1 MFVRLFIYRLR
12 VLLRNRSLLF
22 WTFAFP
28 VVLGLLFNLAFGNL
42 DDIMALETSKVGIV
56 STDETKAEQFKS
68 VLKEIKDDDDEVVFK
83 SKELSKKE
91 AQAQLS
97 DDEIAGYFEI
107 DAETIELFVSKSG
120 TQQTVLKELLN
131 QYLQNTD
138 KIETLM
144 ATGTVQPQMLNQVLE
159 QKSYVKDG
167 NGTGN
172 FNLKSFYFFTLV
184 GMTVMYGFMWG
195 LRNANDQQ
203 ANQSPEGMRLCLIP
217 RNKLLVSF
225 ANMLASFVLFF
236 VQTTLILMF
245 YRFVY
250 QVEFGDHWN
259 YILLVC
265 ALGAFT
271 AISFGTLIGN
281 ALSKL
286 AFQQKISIGTSISM
300 IMSFLAGMMGS
311 QSIKYWIDVHAPL
324 LGRINIVNL
333 ISESLYQLFY
343 YQSLDPFYT
352 NLLWLAGFG
361 ILFIL
366 LNYSFERKVQ
376 YDHL

>member
-1 MFVRLFIYRLR
+1 MFVRLFIYRLK
-12 VLLRNRSLLF
+12 VLLRNHSLLF

-28 VVLGLLFNLAFGNL
+28 IVLGLLFNLAFGNL
-42 DDIMALETSKVGIV
+42 DDIFSLETSTVGIV
-56 STDETKAEQFKS
+56 TTDQSKADQFEA
-68 VLKEIKDDDDEVVFK
+68 VLKQVKNEDEVVFK
-83 SKELSKKE
+83 GKKLSKKE
-91 AQAQLS
+91 AKAQLS
-97 DDEIAGYFEI
+97 DDKISGYFEI
-107 DAETIELFVSKSG
+107 GAKKITLFVSKSG

-138 KIETLM
+138 KVENLM
-144 ATGTVQPQMLNQVLE
+144 ASGTAQPQAIEQALE
-159 QKSYVKDG
+159 QKNFVHDR

-203 ANQSPEGMRLCLIP
+203 ANQSPEGTRLCLIP

-225 ANMLASFVLFF
+225 ANMLASFFLF
-236 VQTTLILMF
+236 VAQVILILMF

-265 ALGAFT
+265 GLGAFT

-281 ALSKL
+281 AFSKL
-286 AFQQKISIGTSISM
+286 DFQQKISIGISISM

-311 QSIKYWIDVHAPL
+311 QSIKYWIDVHVPL

-343 YQSLDPFYT
+343 YQSLDSFYT
-352 NLLWLAGFG
+352 NLIWLTGFG
-361 ILFIL
+361 LLFVIV
-366 LNYSFERKVQ
+366 NYSFERKVQ

>member
-1 MFVRLFIYRLR
+1 MFIRLFIYRLR

-28 VVLGLLFNLAFGNL
+28 IVLGLLFNLAFSDL
-42 DDIMALETSKVGIV
+42 DQMGKVEQSTVGIV
-56 STDETKAEQFKS
+56 STNEDNQEQFEN
-68 VLKEIKDDDDEVVFK
+68 VLKEIKQDGKRLFK
-83 SKELSKKE
+83 NKRMKKEKAQEELSNDN
-91 AQAQLS
+91 LS
-97 DDEIAGYFEI
+97 GYFII
-107 DAETIELFVSKSG
+107 DAKSIELFVSKSD
-120 TQQTVLKELLN
+120 TQQTVLKEVLS
-131 QYLQNTD
+131 QYLQNTN
-138 KIETLM
+138 KAETLL
-144 ATGTVQPQMLNQVLE
+144 ATGNVQPQEVSQLLQ
-159 QKSYVKDG
+159 QGSYVKDG

-184 GMTVMYGFMWG
+184 GMTIMYGFMWG

-203 ANQSPEGMRLCLIP
+203 ANQSPEGIRLCLIP

-236 VQTTLILMF
+236 IQAIFILMF

-265 ALGAFT
+265 GLGTFT
-271 AISFGTLIGN
+271 SISFGTLIGN
-281 ALSKL
+281 LFAKL
-286 AFQQKISIGTSISM
+286 DFQQKISIGISISM

-311 QSIKYWIDVHAPL
+311 QSIKYWIDVNLPFL
-324 LGRINIVNL
+324 SRINIVNL

-343 YQSLDPFYT
+343 YQSLKPFYT
-352 NLLWLAGFG
+352 NLIWLAGFG
-361 ILFIL
+361 VVFIL

>member
-42 DDIMALETSKVGIV
+42 DEITALETTNVGIV
-56 STDETKAEQFKS
+56 STDQDKSKQFEA
-68 VLKEIKDDDDEVVFK
+68 VLKEIKNDDEVIFK
-83 SKELSKKE
+83 SKELTKKE
-91 AQAQLS
+91 AQKQLS
-97 DDEIAGYFEI
+97 DDKISGYFEI
-107 DAETIELFVSKSG
+107 DAKNIELFVSKSG

-138 KIETLM
+138 KVETLM
-144 ATGTVQPQMLNQVLE
+144 ASGAVQPQAISQALV
-159 QKSYVKDG
+159 QKNYVKDG

-225 ANMLASFVLFF
+225 ANMLASLVLFF
-236 VQTTLILMF
+236 VQVTFILMF
-245 YRFVY
+245 YRFIY

-271 AISFGTLIGN
+271 TISFGTLIGN
-281 ALSKL
+281 ALSKVD
-286 AFQQKISIGTSISM
+286 FQQKISIGISISM

-311 QSIKYWIDVHAPL
+311 QSIKYWIDVHVPL

-343 YQSLDPFYT
+343 YQSLKTFYL

-361 ILFIL
+361 VLFIL

>member
-42 DDIMALETSKVGIV
+42 DEITALETTNVGIV
-56 STDETKAEQFKS
+56 STDQDKSKQFEA
-68 VLKEIKDDDDEVVFK
+68 VLKEIKNDDEVIFK

-91 AQAQLS
+91 AQKQLS
-97 DDEIAGYFEI
+97 DDKISGYFEI
-107 DAETIELFVSKSG
+107 DAKNIELFVSKSG

-138 KIETLM
+138 KVETLM
-144 ATGTVQPQMLNQVLE
+144 ASGAVQPQAISQALV
-159 QKSYVKDG
+159 QKNYVKDG

-225 ANMLASFVLFF
+225 ANMLASLVLFF
-236 VQTTLILMF
+236 VQVTFILMF
-245 YRFVY
+245 YRFIY

-271 AISFGTLIGN
+271 TISFGTLIGN
-281 ALSKL
+281 ALSKVD
-286 AFQQKISIGTSISM
+286 FQQKISIGISISM

-311 QSIKYWIDVHAPL
+311 QSIKYWIDVHVPL

-343 YQSLDPFYT
+343 YQSLKTFYL

-361 ILFIL
+361 VLFIL

>member
-1 MFVRLFIYRLR
+1 MFVRLFIYRLK

-28 VVLGLLFNLAFGNL
+28 IVLGLLFNLAFGNL
-42 DDIMALETSKVGIV
+42 DDIFSLETSTVGIV
-56 STDETKAEQFKS
+56 TTDQSKADQFEA
-68 VLKEIKDDDDEVVFK
+68 VLKQVKNEDEVVFK
-83 SKELSKKE
+83 GKKLSKKE
-91 AQAQLS
+91 AKAQLS
-97 DDEIAGYFEI
+97 DDKISGYFEI
-107 DAETIELFVSKSG
+107 DAKKITLFVSKSG

-138 KIETLM
+138 KVETLM
-144 ATGTVQPQMLNQVLE
+144 ASGTAQPQAIEQALE
-159 QKSYVKDG
+159 QKNFVHDR
-167 NGTGN
+167 NGQGN

-225 ANMLASFVLFF
+225 ANMLASFFLF
-236 VQTTLILMF
+236 VAQVILILMF

-265 ALGAFT
+265 GLGAFT

-281 ALSKL
+281 AFSKL
-286 AFQQKISIGTSISM
+286 DFQQKISIGISISM

-311 QSIKYWIDVHAPL
+311 QSIKYWIDVHVPL

-343 YQSLDPFYT
+343 YQSLDSFYT
-352 NLLWLAGFG
+352 NLIWLTSFG
-361 ILFIL
+361 LLFVIV
-366 LNYSFERKVQ
+366 NYSFERKVQ

>member
-1 MFVRLFIYRLR
+1 MFIRLFIYRLR

-28 VVLGLLFNLAFGNL
+28 IVLGLLFNLAFSDL
-42 DDIMALETSKVGIV
+42 DQIGKVDQSTVGIV
-56 STDETKAEQFKS
+56 SINEDNQEQFEN
-68 VLKEIKDDDDEVVFK
+68 VLKEIKQDGKRLFK
-83 SKELSKKE
+83 SKRMTKEKAQEELSNDN
-91 AQAQLS
+91 LS
-97 DDEIAGYFEI
+97 GYFMI
-107 DAETIELFVSKSG
+107 DAKSIELFVSKSD
-120 TQQTVLKELLN
+120 TQQTVLKEVLS
-131 QYLQNTD
+131 QYLQNTN
-138 KIETLM
+138 KAETLL
-144 ATGTVQPQMLNQVLE
+144 ATGNVQPQEVSQLLQ
-159 QKSYVKDG
+159 QGSYVKDG

-184 GMTVMYGFMWG
+184 GMTIMYGFMWG

-203 ANQSPEGMRLCLIP
+203 ANQSPEGIRLCLIP

-236 VQTTLILMF
+236 IQAMFILMF

-265 ALGAFT
+265 GLGTFT
-271 AISFGTLIGN
+271 SISFGTLIGN
-281 ALSKL
+281 LFAKL
-286 AFQQKISIGTSISM
+286 DFQQKISIGISISM
-300 IMSFLAGMMGS
+300 IMSFLSGMMGS
-311 QSIKYWIDVHAPL
+311 QSIKYWIDVNLPFL
-324 LGRINIVNL
+324 SRINIVNL

-343 YQSLDPFYT
+343 YQSLKPFYT
-352 NLLWLAGFG
+352 NLIWLAGFG
-361 ILFIL
+361 VVFILF
-366 LNYSFERKVQ
+366 NYSFERKVQ

>member
-1 MFVRLFIYRLR
+1 MFIRLFTYRLR

-28 VVLGLLFNLAFGNL
+28 VVLGLLFNLAFSDL
-42 DDIMALETSKVGIV
+42 DKIGTVEQSTVGIV
-56 STDETKAEQFKS
+56 SSSEENQERFEA
-68 VLKEIKDDDDEVVFK
+68 VLKEIKQDDKVIFK
-83 SKELSKKE
+83 SKEMTKKK
-91 AQAQLS
+91 AQNQLS
-97 DDEIAGYFEI
+97 NDKISGYFEI
-107 DAETIELFVSKSG
+107 DNKNIELFVSKSD
-120 TQQTVLKELLN
+120 TQQTVLKEVLN

-138 KIETLM
+138 KVETLM
-144 ATGTVQPQMLNQVLE
+144 ATGQVQPQEVSQLLQQEN
-159 QKSYVKDG
+159 YVKDG

-184 GMTVMYGFMWG
+184 GMTIMYGFMWG

-203 ANQSPEGMRLCLIP
+203 ANQSPEGLRLCLIP
-217 RNKLLVSF
+217 RNKLLVST
-225 ANMLASFVLFF
+225 ANMLASFVLFY
-236 VQTTLILMF
+236 VQTVLILLF

-265 ALGAFT
+265 GLGAFT
-271 AISFGTLIGN
+271 AISFGNLIGN

-286 AFQQKISIGTSISM
+286 DFQQKISIGISISM

-311 QSIKYWIDVHAPL
+311 QSIKYWIDVNLPF

-343 YQSLDPFYT
+343 YQSLSPFYI
-352 NLLWLAGFG
+352 NLMWLAGFG
-361 ILFIL
+361 IVFIL

>member
-1 MFVRLFIYRLR
+1 MFVRLFIYRLK

-28 VVLGLLFNLAFGNL
+28 IVLGLLFNLAFGNL
-42 DDIMALETSKVGIV
+42 DDILALETSTVGIV
-56 STDETKAEQFKS
+56 ATDQSKADQFET
-68 VLKEIKDDDDEVVFK
+68 VLKQVKNEDEVVFK
-83 SKELSKKE
+83 GKELSKKE
-91 AQAQLS
+91 AKAQLS
-97 DDEIAGYFEI
+97 DDKISGYFEI
-107 DAETIELFVSKSG
+107 DAQKIELFVSKSG

-138 KIETLM
+138 KVENLM
-144 ATGTVQPQMLNQVLE
+144 ASGAVQPQAIEQALE
-159 QKSYVKDG
+159 QKNFVQDG

-225 ANMLASFVLFF
+225 TNMLASFFLF
-236 VQTTLILMF
+236 VAQVILILMF

-265 ALGAFT
+265 GLGAFT
-271 AISFGTLIGN
+271 AISFVKLIGN
-281 ALSKL
+281 
-286 AFQQKISIGTSISM
+286 
-300 IMSFLAGMMGS
+300 SF
-311 QSIKYWIDVHAPL
+311 
-324 LGRINIVNL
+324 
-333 ISESLYQLFY
+333 
-343 YQSLDPFYT
+343 
-352 NLLWLAGFG
+352 
-361 ILFIL
+361 
-366 LNYSFERKVQ
+366 
-376 YDHL
+376 

>member
-1 MFVRLFIYRLR
+1 MFIRLFTYRLR

-28 VVLGLLFNLAFGNL
+28 VVLGLLFNLAFSDL
-42 DDIMALETSKVGIV
+42 DKIGTVEQSTVGIV
-56 STDETKAEQFKS
+56 SSSEENQERFEA
-68 VLKEIKDDDDEVVFK
+68 VLKEIKQDDKVIFK
-83 SKELSKKE
+83 SKEMTKKK
-91 AQAQLS
+91 AQNQLS
-97 DDEIAGYFEI
+97 NDKISGYFEI
-107 DAETIELFVSKSG
+107 DNKNIELFVSKSD
-120 TQQTVLKELLN
+120 TQQTVLKEVLN

-138 KIETLM
+138 KVETLM
-144 ATGTVQPQMLNQVLE
+144 ATGQVQPQEVGQLLQQEN
-159 QKSYVKDG
+159 YVKDG

-184 GMTVMYGFMWG
+184 GMTIMYGFMWG

-203 ANQSPEGMRLCLIP
+203 ANQSPEGLRLCLIP
-217 RNKLLVSF
+217 RNKLLVST
-225 ANMLASFVLFF
+225 ANMLASFVLFY
-236 VQTTLILMF
+236 VQTVLILLF

-265 ALGAFT
+265 GLGAFT
-271 AISFGTLIGN
+271 AISFGNLIGN

-286 AFQQKISIGTSISM
+286 DFQQKISIGISISM

-311 QSIKYWIDVHAPL
+311 QSIKYWIDVNLPF

-343 YQSLDPFYT
+343 YQSLSPFYI
-352 NLLWLAGFG
+352 NLMWLAGFG
-361 ILFIL
+361 VVFIL

>member
-42 DDIMALETSKVGIV
+42 DEITALETTNVGIV
-56 STDETKAEQFKS
+56 STDQDKSKQFEA
-68 VLKEIKDDDDEVVFK
+68 VLKEIKNDDEVIFK

-91 AQAQLS
+91 AQKQLS
-97 DDEIAGYFEI
+97 DDKISGYFEI
-107 DAETIELFVSKSG
+107 DAKNIELFVSKSG

-138 KIETLM
+138 KVETLM
-144 ATGTVQPQMLNQVLE
+144 ASGAVQPQAITQALV
-159 QKSYVKDG
+159 QKNYVKDG

-225 ANMLASFVLFF
+225 ANMLASLVLFF
-236 VQTTLILMF
+236 VQVTFILMF
-245 YRFVY
+245 YRFIY

-271 AISFGTLIGN
+271 TISFGTLIGN
-281 ALSKL
+281 ALSKVD
-286 AFQQKISIGTSISM
+286 FQQKISIGISISM

-311 QSIKYWIDVHAPL
+311 QSIKYWIDVHVPL

-343 YQSLDPFYT
+343 YQSLKTFYL

-361 ILFIL
+361 VLFIL

>member
-217 RNKLLVSF
+217 RNKLLVS
-225 ANMLASFVLFF
+225 LPICRQVLSSSSF
-236 VQTTLILMF
+236 
-245 YRFVY
+245 RR
-250 QVEFGDHWN
+250 
-259 YILLVC
+259 
-265 ALGAFT
+265 
-271 AISFGTLIGN
+271 
-281 ALSKL
+281 
-286 AFQQKISIGTSISM
+286 
-300 IMSFLAGMMGS
+300 
-311 QSIKYWIDVHAPL
+311 P
-324 LGRINIVNL
+324 
-333 ISESLYQLFY
+333 
-343 YQSLDPFYT
+343 
-352 NLLWLAGFG
+352 
-361 ILFIL
+361 
-366 LNYSFERKVQ
+366 
-376 YDHL
+376 

>member
-1 MFVRLFIYRLR
+1 MFVRLFIYRLK

-28 VVLGLLFNLAFGNL
+28 IVLGLLFNLAFGNL
-42 DDIMALETSKVGIV
+42 DDILALETSTVGIV
-56 STDETKAEQFKS
+56 ATDQSKADQFET
-68 VLKEIKDDDDEVVFK
+68 VLKQVKNEDEVVFK
-83 SKELSKKE
+83 GKELSKKE
-91 AQAQLS
+91 AKAQLS
-97 DDEIAGYFEI
+97 DDKISGYFEI
-107 DAETIELFVSKSG
+107 DAKKIELFVSKSG

-138 KIETLM
+138 KVENLM
-144 ATGTVQPQMLNQVLE
+144 ASGAVQPQAIEQALE
-159 QKSYVKDG
+159 QKNFVQDG

-225 ANMLASFVLFF
+225 TNMLASFFLF
-236 VQTTLILMF
+236 VAQVILILMF

-265 ALGAFT
+265 GLGAFT

-281 ALSKL
+281 AFSKL
-286 AFQQKISIGTSISM
+286 DFQQKISIGISISM

-311 QSIKYWIDVHAPL
+311 QSIKYWIDVHVPL

-343 YQSLDPFYT
+343 YQSLDSFYT
-352 NLLWLAGFG
+352 NLIWLAGFG
-361 ILFIL
+361 LLFVIV
-366 LNYSFERKVQ
+366 NYSFERKVQ

>member
-42 DDIMALETSKVGIV
+42 DEITALETSNVGIV
-56 STDETKAEQFKS
+56 STDQEKSKQFEA
-68 VLKEIKDDDDEVVFK
+68 VLKEIKNDDEVIFK
-83 SKELSKKE
+83 SKELTKKE
-91 AQAQLS
+91 AQKQLS
-97 DDEIAGYFEI
+97 DDKISGYFEI
-107 DAETIELFVSKSG
+107 DAKNIELFVSKSG

-138 KIETLM
+138 KVETLM
-144 ATGTVQPQMLNQVLE
+144 ASGAVQPQAITQALV
-159 QKSYVKDG
+159 QKNYVKDG

-225 ANMLASFVLFF
+225 ANMLASLVLFF
-236 VQTTLILMF
+236 VQVTFILMF

-271 AISFGTLIGN
+271 TISFGTLIGN
-281 ALSKL
+281 ALSKVD
-286 AFQQKISIGTSISM
+286 FQQKISIGISISM

-311 QSIKYWIDVHAPL
+311 QSIKYWIDVHVPL

-343 YQSLDPFYT
+343 YQSLNTFYL

-361 ILFIL
+361 VLFIL

>member
-1 MFVRLFIYRLR
+1 MFIRLFIYRLR

-28 VVLGLLFNLAFGNL
+28 IVLGLLFNLAFSDL
-42 DDIMALETSKVGIV
+42 DQMGKVEQSTVGIV
-56 STDETKAEQFKS
+56 STNEDNQEQFEN
-68 VLKEIKDDDDEVVFK
+68 VLKEIKQDGKRLFK
-83 SKELSKKE
+83 SKRMTKEKAQEELSNDN
-91 AQAQLS
+91 LS
-97 DDEIAGYFEI
+97 GYFII
-107 DAETIELFVSKSG
+107 DAKSIELFVSKSD
-120 TQQTVLKELLN
+120 TQQTVLKEVLS
-131 QYLQNTD
+131 QYLQNTN
-138 KIETLM
+138 KAETLL
-144 ATGTVQPQMLNQVLE
+144 AAGNVQPQEVSQLLQ
-159 QKSYVKDG
+159 QGSYVKDG

-172 FNLKSFYFFTLV
+172 FNLKSFYFFTLI
-184 GMTVMYGFMWG
+184 GMTIMYGFMWG

-203 ANQSPEGMRLCLIP
+203 ANQSPEGIRLCLIP

-236 VQTTLILMF
+236 IQAIFILMF

-265 ALGAFT
+265 GLGTFT
-271 AISFGTLIGN
+271 SISFGTLIGN
-281 ALSKL
+281 LFAKL
-286 AFQQKISIGTSISM
+286 DFQQKISIGISISM

-311 QSIKYWIDVHAPL
+311 QSIKYWIDVNLPFL
-324 LGRINIVNL
+324 SRINIVNL

-343 YQSLDPFYT
+343 YQSLKPFYA
-352 NLLWLAGFG
+352 NLIWLAGFG
-361 ILFIL
+361 VVFIL

>member
-22 WTFAFP
+22 WTLAFP
-28 VVLGLLFNLAFGNL
+28 IVLGLLFNLAFGNL
-42 DDIMALETSKVGIV
+42 DQMSALETSKVGIV
-56 STDETKAEQFKS
+56 STDEVKAKQFKS
-68 VLKEIKDDDDEVVFK
+68 VLKEIKNEDEVIFE
-83 SKELSKKE
+83 SKELSKQE
-91 AQAQLS
+91 AQEQLS
-97 DDEIAGYFEI
+97 NDKISGYFEI
-107 DAETIELFVSKSG
+107 TSADIELFVSKSG
-120 TQQTVLKELLN
+120 TQQTILKELLN

-138 KIETLM
+138 KVETLM
-144 ATGTVQPQMLNQVLE
+144 ASGAIQPQVINQALE

-250 QVEFGDHWN
+250 QVEFGEHWN

-265 ALGAFT
+265 AIGAFT
-271 AISFGTLIGN
+271 TISFGTLIGN
-281 ALSKL
+281 SLSRVD
-286 AFQQKISIGTSISM
+286 FQQKISIGISISM

-311 QSIKYWIDVHAPL
+311 QSIKYWIDINVPL

-343 YQSLDPFYT
+343 YQSLKSFYI
-352 NLLWLAGFG
+352 NLVWLAGFG
-361 ILFIL
+361 AVFVL

>member
-1 MFVRLFIYRLR
+1 MFVRLFIYRLK

-28 VVLGLLFNLAFGNL
+28 IALGLLFNLAFGNL
-42 DDIMALETSKVGIV
+42 DDIFSLETSTVGIV
-56 STDETKAEQFKS
+56 TTDQSKADQFEA
-68 VLKEIKDDDDEVVFK
+68 VLKQVKNEDEVVFK
-83 SKELSKKE
+83 GKKLSKKE
-91 AQAQLS
+91 AKAQLS
-97 DDEIAGYFEI
+97 DDKISGYFEI
-107 DAETIELFVSKSG
+107 GAKKITLFVSKSG

-138 KIETLM
+138 KVENLM
-144 ATGTVQPQMLNQVLE
+144 ASGTAQPQAIEQALE
-159 QKSYVKDG
+159 QKNFVHDR

-225 ANMLASFVLFF
+225 ANMLASFFLF
-236 VQTTLILMF
+236 VAQVILILMF

-265 ALGAFT
+265 GLGAFT

-281 ALSKL
+281 AFSKL
-286 AFQQKISIGTSISM
+286 DFQQKISIGISISM

-311 QSIKYWIDVHAPL
+311 QSIKYWIDVHVPL

-343 YQSLDPFYT
+343 YQSLDSFYT
-352 NLLWLAGFG
+352 NLVWLTSFG
-361 ILFIL
+361 ILFVIV
-366 LNYSFERKVQ
+366 NYSFERKVQ

>member
-1 MFVRLFIYRLR
+1 MFVRLFIYRLK

-28 VVLGLLFNLAFGNL
+28 IVLGLLFNLAFGNL
-42 DDIMALETSKVGIV
+42 DDILALETSTVGIV
-56 STDETKAEQFKS
+56 ATDQSKADQFEA
-68 VLKEIKDDDDEVVFK
+68 VLKQVKNEDEVVFK
-83 SKELSKKE
+83 GKELSKKE
-91 AQAQLS
+91 AKAQLS
-97 DDEIAGYFEI
+97 DDKISGYFEI
-107 DAETIELFVSKSG
+107 DAKKIELFVSKSG

-138 KIETLM
+138 KVENLM
-144 ATGTVQPQMLNQVLE
+144 ASGAVQPQAIEQALE
-159 QKSYVKDG
+159 QKNFVQDG

-225 ANMLASFVLFF
+225 TNMLASFFLF
-236 VQTTLILMF
+236 VAQVILILMF

-265 ALGAFT
+265 GLGAFT

-281 ALSKL
+281 AFSKL
-286 AFQQKISIGTSISM
+286 DFQQKISIGISISM

-311 QSIKYWIDVHAPL
+311 QSIKYWIDVHVPL

-343 YQSLDPFYT
+343 YQSLDSFYI
-352 NLLWLAGFG
+352 NLIWLAGFG
-361 ILFIL
+361 LLFVIV
-366 LNYSFERKVQ
+366 NYSFERKVQ

>member
-1 MFVRLFIYRLR
+1 MFIRLFFYRLR

-22 WTFAFP
+22 WTLAFP
-28 VVLGLLFNLAFGNL
+28 IVLGLLFNLAFGNL
-42 DDIMALETSKVGIV
+42 DEISSLETSNVGIV
-56 STDETKAEQFKS
+56 STDQAKSKQFES
-68 VLKEIKDDDDEVVFK
+68 VLKEIKNDDEVVFK
-83 SKELSKKE
+83 SKKLSKKE
-91 AQAQLS
+91 AKKQLS
-97 DDEIAGYFEI
+97 DDKISGYFEI
-107 DAETIELFVSKSG
+107 GAKKIELFVSKSG

-138 KIETLM
+138 KAETLM
-144 ATGTVQPQMLNQVLE
+144 ASGTIQPQQISQAMQ
-159 QKSYVKDG
+159 QKNFVKDG

-217 RNKLLVSF
+217 RNKLFVSF

-236 VQTTLILMF
+236 VQTVVILMF

-250 QVEFGDHWN
+250 GVEFGDHWN

-265 ALGAFT
+265 AFGAFT

-281 ALSKL
+281 AFSKL
-286 AFQQKISIGTSISM
+286 DFQQKISIGISISM

-311 QSIKYWIDVHAPL
+311 QSIKYWIDVHLPL

-343 YQSLDPFYT
+343 YQSLNPFYT

-361 ILFIL
+361 VFFVL

>member
-1 MFVRLFIYRLR
+1 MFIRLFIYRLR

-28 VVLGLLFNLAFGNL
+28 IVLGLLFNLAFGNL
-42 DDIMALETSKVGIV
+42 DEIMGLEASKVGIV
-56 STDETKAEQFKS
+56 STDQTKSDQFET
-68 VLKEIKDDDDEVVFK
+68 VLKEIKDDGKVIFK
-83 SKELSKKE
+83 SKKMTEQE
-91 AQAQLS
+91 AKAQLA
-97 DDEIAGYFEI
+97 DDKISGYFEI
-107 DAETIELFVSKSG
+107 NAKKIELFVSKSG

-138 KIETLM
+138 KVETLL
-144 ATGTVQPQMLNQVLE
+144 ASGTVQPQAISQALE
-159 QKSYVKDG
+159 QQNFVKDG

-217 RNKLLVSF
+217 RNKLFVSF

-236 VQTTLILMF
+236 VQIVLILLF

-265 ALGAFT
+265 AFGAFT

-281 ALSKL
+281 LFSKL
-286 AFQQKISIGTSISM
+286 DFQQKISIGISISM

-311 QSIKYWIDVHAPL
+311 QSIKYWIDVHLPL

-343 YQSLDPFYT
+343 YQSLRPFYY
-352 NLLWLAGFG
+352 NLAWLAGFAV
-361 ILFIL
+361 LFIL

>member
-42 DDIMALETSKVGIV
+42 DEITALETSNVGIV
-56 STDETKAEQFKS
+56 STDQDKAKQFEA
-68 VLKEIKDDDDEVVFK
+68 VLKEIKNDDEVIFK
-83 SKELSKKE
+83 SKELTKKE
-91 AQAQLS
+91 AQKQLS
-97 DDEIAGYFEI
+97 DDKISGYFEI
-107 DAETIELFVSKSG
+107 DAKNIELFVSKSG

-138 KIETLM
+138 KVETLM
-144 ATGTVQPQMLNQVLE
+144 ASGAVQPQAITQALV
-159 QKSYVKDG
+159 QKNYVKDG

-225 ANMLASFVLFF
+225 ANMLASLVLFF
-236 VQTTLILMF
+236 VQVTFILMF

-271 AISFGTLIGN
+271 TISFGTLIGN
-281 ALSKL
+281 ALSKVD
-286 AFQQKISIGTSISM
+286 FQQKISIGISISM

-311 QSIKYWIDVHAPL
+311 QSIKYWIDVHVPL

-343 YQSLDPFYT
+343 YQSLNTFYL

-361 ILFIL
+361 VLFIL

>member
-1 MFVRLFIYRLR
+1 
-12 VLLRNRSLLF
+12 
-22 WTFAFP
+22 
-28 VVLGLLFNLAFGNL
+28 
-42 DDIMALETSKVGIV
+42 MA
-56 STDETKAEQFKS
+56 
-68 VLKEIKDDDDEVVFK
+68 
-83 SKELSKKE
+83 
-91 AQAQLS
+91 
-97 DDEIAGYFEI
+97 
-107 DAETIELFVSKSG
+107 SG
-120 TQQTVLKELLN
+120 
-131 QYLQNTD
+131 
-138 KIETLM
+138 
-144 ATGTVQPQMLNQVLE
+144 AVQPQAISQALV
-159 QKSYVKDG
+159 QKNYVKDG

-225 ANMLASFVLFF
+225 ANMLASLVLFF
-236 VQTTLILMF
+236 VQVTFILMF

-265 ALGAFT
+265 VLGAFT
-271 AISFGTLIGN
+271 TISFGTLIGN
-281 ALSKL
+281 ALSKVD
-286 AFQQKISIGTSISM
+286 FQQKISIGISISM

-311 QSIKYWIDVHAPL
+311 QSIKYWIDVHVPL

-343 YQSLDPFYT
+343 YQSLKTFYL

-361 ILFIL
+361 VLFIL

>member
-42 DDIMALETSKVGIV
+42 DEITALETTNVGIV
-56 STDETKAEQFKS
+56 STDQDKSKQFEA
-68 VLKEIKDDDDEVVFK
+68 VLKEIKNDDEVIFK

-91 AQAQLS
+91 AQKQLS
-97 DDEIAGYFEI
+97 DDKISGYFEI
-107 DAETIELFVSKSG
+107 DAKNIELFVSKSG
-120 TQQTVLKELLN
+120 TQQTVLKELLD

-138 KIETLM
+138 KVETLM
-144 ATGTVQPQMLNQVLE
+144 ASGAVQPQAISQALV
-159 QKSYVKDG
+159 QKNYIKDG

-225 ANMLASFVLFF
+225 ANMLASLVLFF
-236 VQTTLILMF
+236 VQVTFILMF
-245 YRFVY
+245 YRFIY

-271 AISFGTLIGN
+271 TISFGTLIGN
-281 ALSKL
+281 ALSKVD
-286 AFQQKISIGTSISM
+286 FQQKISIGISISM

-311 QSIKYWIDVHAPL
+311 QSIKYWIDVHVPL

-343 YQSLDPFYT
+343 YQSLKTFYL

-361 ILFIL
+361 VLFIL

>member
-1 MFVRLFIYRLR
+1 MFVRLFIYRIR

-42 DDIMALETSKVGIV
+42 DEITALETSNVGIV
-56 STDETKAEQFKS
+56 STDQDKSKQFEA
-68 VLKEIKDDDDEVVFK
+68 VLKEIKNNDEVIFK

-91 AQAQLS
+91 AQKQLS
-97 DDEIAGYFEI
+97 DDKISGYFVI
-107 DAETIELFVSKSG
+107 DAKNIELFVSKTG

-138 KIETLM
+138 KVETLM
-144 ATGTVQPQMLNQVLE
+144 ASGAVQPQAINQALV
-159 QKSYVKDG
+159 QKNYVKDG

-225 ANMLASFVLFF
+225 ANMLASLVLFF
-236 VQTTLILMF
+236 VQVTLILLF

-271 AISFGTLIGN
+271 TISFGTLIGN

-286 AFQQKISIGTSISM
+286 DFQQKISIGISISM

-311 QSIKYWIDVHAPL
+311 QTIKYWIDVHVPL

-343 YQSLDPFYT
+343 YQSLNTFYL
-352 NLLWLAGFG
+352 NLLWLVGFG
-361 ILFIL
+361 VLFIL

>member
-1 MFVRLFIYRLR
+1 MFVRLFIYRLK

-28 VVLGLLFNLAFGNL
+28 IVLGLLFNLAFGNL
-42 DDIMALETSKVGIV
+42 DDIFSLETSTVGIV
-56 STDETKAEQFKS
+56 TTDQSKADQFEA
-68 VLKEIKDDDDEVVFK
+68 VLKQVKNENEVVFK
-83 SKELSKKE
+83 GKKLSKKE
-91 AQAQLS
+91 AKAQLS
-97 DDEIAGYFEI
+97 DDKISGYFEI
-107 DAETIELFVSKSG
+107 DAKKITLFVSKSG

-138 KIETLM
+138 KVENLM
-144 ATGTVQPQMLNQVLE
+144 ASGTAQPQAIEQALE
-159 QKSYVKDG
+159 QKNFVHDR
-167 NGTGN
+167 NGQGN

-225 ANMLASFVLFF
+225 ANMLASFFLF
-236 VQTTLILMF
+236 VAQVILILMF

-265 ALGAFT
+265 GLGAFT

-281 ALSKL
+281 AFSKL
-286 AFQQKISIGTSISM
+286 DFQQKISIGISISM

-311 QSIKYWIDVHAPL
+311 QSIKYWIDVHVPL

-343 YQSLDPFYT
+343 YQSLDSFYT
-352 NLLWLAGFG
+352 NLIWLTSFG
-361 ILFIL
+361 LLFVIV
-366 LNYSFERKVQ
+366 NYSFERKVQ

>member
-1 MFVRLFIYRLR
+1 MFVRLSIYRLR

-42 DDIMALETSKVGIV
+42 DEMMSLETSKVGIV
-56 STDETKAEQFKS
+56 STDETKSEQFKT

-286 AFQQKISIGTSISM
+286 AFQQKISIGISISM

-311 QSIKYWIDVHAPL
+311 QSIKYWIDVHVPL

-343 YQSLDPFYT
+343 YQSLDPFYM

>member
-1 MFVRLFIYRLR
+1 MFIRLFTYRLR

-28 VVLGLLFNLAFGNL
+28 VVLGLLFNLAFSDL
-42 DDIMALETSKVGIV
+42 DKIGTVEQSTVGIV
-56 STDETKAEQFKS
+56 SSSEENQERFEA
-68 VLKEIKDDDDEVVFK
+68 VLKEIKQDDKVIFR
-83 SKELSKKE
+83 SKEMTKKK
-91 AQAQLS
+91 AQNQLS
-97 DDEIAGYFEI
+97 NDKISGYFEI
-107 DAETIELFVSKSG
+107 DNKNIELFVSKSD
-120 TQQTVLKELLN
+120 TQQTVLKEVLN
-131 QYLQNTD
+131 QYLQNTN
-138 KIETLM
+138 KVETLM
-144 ATGTVQPQMLNQVLE
+144 ATGQVQPQEVSQLLQQEN
-159 QKSYVKDG
+159 YVKDG

-184 GMTVMYGFMWG
+184 GMTIMYGFMWG

-203 ANQSPEGMRLCLIP
+203 ANQSPEGLRLCLIP
-217 RNKLLVSF
+217 RNKLLVST
-225 ANMLASFVLFF
+225 ANMLASFILFY
-236 VQTTLILMF
+236 VQTVLILLF

-265 ALGAFT
+265 GLGAFT

-286 AFQQKISIGTSISM
+286 DFQQKISIGISISM

-311 QSIKYWIDVHAPL
+311 QSIKYWIDVNLPF

-343 YQSLDPFYT
+343 YQSLNPFYI
-352 NLLWLAGFG
+352 NLMWLAGFG
-361 ILFIL
+361 VVFIL

>member
-42 DDIMALETSKVGIV
+42 DEITALETSNVGIV
-56 STDETKAEQFKS
+56 STDQDKSKQFEA
-68 VLKEIKDDDDEVVFK
+68 VLKEIKNDDEVIFK

-91 AQAQLS
+91 AQKQLS
-97 DDEIAGYFEI
+97 DDKISGYFEI
-107 DAETIELFVSKSG
+107 DAKNIELFVSKSG

-138 KIETLM
+138 KVETLM
-144 ATGTVQPQMLNQVLE
+144 ASGAVQPQAITQALV
-159 QKSYVKDG
+159 QKNYVKDG

-225 ANMLASFVLFF
+225 ANMLASLVLFF
-236 VQTTLILMF
+236 VQVTFILMF
-245 YRFVY
+245 YRFIY

-271 AISFGTLIGN
+271 TISFGTLIGN
-281 ALSKL
+281 ALSKVD
-286 AFQQKISIGTSISM
+286 FQQKISIGISISM

-311 QSIKYWIDVHAPL
+311 QSIKYWIDVHVPL

-343 YQSLDPFYT
+343 YQSLKTFYL

-361 ILFIL
+361 VLFIL

>member
-1 MFVRLFIYRLR
+1 MFVRLFIYRLK

-28 VVLGLLFNLAFGNL
+28 IVLGLLFNLAFGNL
-42 DDIMALETSKVGIV
+42 DDIFSLETSTVGIV
-56 STDETKAEQFKS
+56 TTDQSKADQFEA
-68 VLKEIKDDDDEVVFK
+68 VLKQVKNEDEVVFK
-83 SKELSKKE
+83 GKKLSKKE
-91 AQAQLS
+91 AKAQLS
-97 DDEIAGYFEI
+97 DDKISGYFEI
-107 DAETIELFVSKSG
+107 DAKKITLFVSKSG

-138 KIETLM
+138 KVETLM
-144 ATGTVQPQMLNQVLE
+144 ASGTAQPQAIEQALE
-159 QKSYVKDG
+159 QKNFVHDR
-167 NGTGN
+167 NGQGN

-225 ANMLASFVLFF
+225 ANMLASFFLF
-236 VQTTLILMF
+236 VAQLILILMF

-265 ALGAFT
+265 GLGAFT

-281 ALSKL
+281 AFSKL
-286 AFQQKISIGTSISM
+286 DFQQKISIGISISM

-311 QSIKYWIDVHAPL
+311 QSIKYWIDVHVPL

-343 YQSLDPFYT
+343 YQSLDSFYT
-352 NLLWLAGFG
+352 NLIWLTSFG
-361 ILFIL
+361 LLFVIV
-366 LNYSFERKVQ
+366 NYSFERKVQ

>member
-1 MFVRLFIYRLR
+1 MFVRLFIYRLC

-42 DDIMALETSKVGIV
+42 DEITALETSNVGIV
-56 STDETKAEQFKS
+56 STDQEKSKQFEA
-68 VLKEIKDDDDEVVFK
+68 VLKEIKNDDEVIFK
-83 SKELSKKE
+83 SKELTKKE
-91 AQAQLS
+91 AQKQLS
-97 DDEIAGYFEI
+97 DDKISGYFEI
-107 DAETIELFVSKSG
+107 DAKNIELFVSKSG

-138 KIETLM
+138 KVETLM
-144 ATGTVQPQMLNQVLE
+144 ASGAVQPQAITQALV
-159 QKSYVKDG
+159 QKNYVKDG

-225 ANMLASFVLFF
+225 ANMLASLVLFF
-236 VQTTLILMF
+236 VQVTFILMF

-271 AISFGTLIGN
+271 TISFGTLIGN
-281 ALSKL
+281 ALSKVD
-286 AFQQKISIGTSISM
+286 FQQKISIGISISM

-311 QSIKYWIDVHAPL
+311 QSIKYWIDVHVPL

-343 YQSLDPFYT
+343 YQSLNTFYL

-361 ILFIL
+361 VLFIL